1 MSGVSSSLLRL
12 QYYWIPG
19 EESDDMIQQRLR
31 LLDSLVMRKHV
42 NFGEL
47 LRSQIHN
54 GVHNPLDDSDVCF
67 PNFIH
72 QILAHQSEVG
82 NMLGDDELMGEP
94 RCLSEC
100 VFI

>member
-1 MSGVSSSLLRL
+1 
-12 QYYWIPG
+12 
-19 EESDDMIQQRLR
+19 MIQQRLR

-54 GVHNPLDDSDVCF
+54 GVHKPLDDSDVCF

-72 QILAHQSEVG
+72 QIIAHQSEG
-82 NMLGDDELMGEP
+82 GHMLGDDELMGEP